1 VVFVRKRT
9 AILAIVLIS
18 ALLLGAGLSGTQA
31 YEGPLSKKKIA
42 SYSDIKFKLDNFHKI
57 ERGMTQEEVLQLL
70 GMPLKIKEEHRRHNR
85 WTVHY
90 FYPDGYVVNFK
101 NGLVVGKK

>member
-1 VVFVRKRT
+1 VRKRT
-9 AILAIVLIS
+9 AFLAIVLITP
-18 ALLLGAGLSGTQA
+18 LLLGAGIWGTQA
-31 YEGPLSKKKIA
+31 YEGPLSKKKIL
-42 SYSDIKFKLDNFHKI
+42 SYSDIKFKLDNFHKV

-70 GMPLKIKEEHRRHNR
+70 GVPPKIEEEHRRHNR

-90 FYPDGYVVNFK
+90 FYHEGHVVNFK